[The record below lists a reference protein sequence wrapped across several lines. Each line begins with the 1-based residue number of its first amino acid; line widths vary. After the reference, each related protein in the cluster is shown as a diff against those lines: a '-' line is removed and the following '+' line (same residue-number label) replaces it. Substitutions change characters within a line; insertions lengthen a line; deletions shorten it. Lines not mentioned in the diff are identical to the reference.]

1 MTRFVLMMLTALTVL
16 SACPK
21 APPETIAGSDDATID
36 SLSNQL
42 EELRTRELKC
52 EDFCALKSKVCGLS
66 GKTCDIAGKNADRAD
81 FQKHCVSSQE
91 ECARF
96 NESCSPCQK

>member
-1 MTRFVLMMLTALTVL
+1 MTRIGFSLLFALCVL

-21 APPETIAGSDDATID
+21 TVPDTIAGNED
-36 SLSNQL
+36 STMDTLSAQL

-52 EDFCALKSKVCGLS
+52 EDFCSLKSKVCGLS
-66 GKTCDIAGKNADRAD
+66 TQTCDIAGKNSDRAD
-81 FQKHCVSSQE
+81 FQKRCVSSQE

-96 NESCSPCQK
+96 NESCSPCAK